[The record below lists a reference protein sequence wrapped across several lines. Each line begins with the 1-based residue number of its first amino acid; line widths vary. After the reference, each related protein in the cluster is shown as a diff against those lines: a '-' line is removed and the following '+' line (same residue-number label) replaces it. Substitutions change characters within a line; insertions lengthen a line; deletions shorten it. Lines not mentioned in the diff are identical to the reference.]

1 MSANKTVLKTSLP
14 TAHAASS
21 SAAPQKPSN
30 TRRAPP
36 KSKALE
42 QQNGQPTNKSN
53 VDPRHLAIAMHHAH
67 QIQAQKD
74 TEALILDRILELVA
88 FPSSPSADPAA
99 PSVEDARAFKV
110 ALVPF
115 QPADYDNLILER
127 NIEGLCGY
135 GLCPREH
142 RKEDVGGK
150 YRITWGAKGSGPGGR
165 GREMNIVPKEKLEM
179 WCSDECA
186 ERAMFIRVQLA
197 EEPAW
202 ERRDGTHG
210 KELLLLEED
219 RARARKGKS
228 RMTSSATL
236 KDVTGRLEDLHMEGT
251 EGPNDLASAV
261 SGISLLDDARSREL
275 ARERGDANPALR
287 AGRVDIAI
295 RENED
300 LSHEVAPPQM
310 RPGDDTGGSIEGYMP
325 KEMDLD
331 MHKSR
336 QV

>member
-1 MSANKTVLKTSLP
+1 MSANKPILKTSLP

-21 SAAPQKPSN
+21 TAALQKPNSA
-30 TRRAPP
+30 RRAPP
-36 KSKALE
+36 KLKAPE
-42 QQNGQPTNKSN
+42 QQKGQFTNRPN

-74 TEALILDRILELVA
+74 TEALILDRILELVN
-88 FPSSPSADPAA
+88 FPPSPSADPAA
-99 PSVEDARAFKV
+99 PSAEDARAFKA

-135 GLCPREH
+135 GLCPHEH
-142 RKEDVGGK
+142 RKEDIKGK
-150 YRITWGAKGSGPGGR
+150 FRITWGAKGSGPGGR
-165 GREMNIVPKEKLEM
+165 GREMNIIPKEKLEM

-186 ERAMFIRVQLA
+186 ERAMYIRVQLA

-202 ERRDGTHG
+202 ERRDGSHA
-210 KELLLLEED
+210 KELVLLEED

-228 RMTSSATL
+228 KMSSSATL
-236 KDVTGRLEDLHMEGT
+236 KEVTGQLEDLHMEGT
-251 EGPNDLASAV
+251 EGPNDLASAI
-261 SGISLLDDARSREL
+261 SGITLDAARSREL
-275 ARERGDANPALR
+275 AMERGDANPALQ

-300 LSHEVAPPQM
+300 LSHEVTPPQM
-310 RPGDDTGGSIEGYMP
+310 RPGDDKGGSIEGYVP
-325 KEMDLD
+325 KEM
-331 MHKSR
+331 
-336 QV
+336 

>member
-1 MSANKTVLKTSLP
+1 
-14 TAHAASS
+14 
-21 SAAPQKPSN
+21 
-30 TRRAPP
+30 
-36 KSKALE
+36 
-42 QQNGQPTNKSN
+42 
-53 VDPRHLAIAMHHAH
+53 MHHAH

-74 TEALILDRILELVA
+74 TEALILDRILELVT

-99 PSVEDARAFKV
+99 PSAEDARAFKA

-202 ERRDGTHG
+202 ERRNGAHG
-210 KELLLLEED
+210 KQLLLLEED

-228 RMTSSATL
+228 RMASSATL
-236 KDVTGRLEDLHMEGT
+236 KDVTGRLEDLHMEGPQ
-251 EGPNDLASAV
+251 GPNDLASAV
-261 SGISLLDDARSREL
+261 SGLSLLDDARSREL

-300 LSHEVAPPQM
+300 VSHEVAPPQM
-310 RPGDDTGGSIEGYMP
+310 RPGDDKGGSIEGYVP
-325 KEMDLD
+325 NEMDLD
-331 MHKSR
+331 MHQSR
-336 QV
+336 QF

>member
-1 MSANKTVLKTSLP
+1 MSAKKPILKTSLP

-21 SAAPQKPSN
+21 PAGLQKPSN
-30 TRRAPP
+30 ARRAPP
-36 KSKALE
+36 KSKAPE
-42 QQNGQPTNKSN
+42 QQKGQPMNRPN

-74 TEALILDRILELVA
+74 TEALILDRILELVN

-99 PSVEDARAFKV
+99 PSAEDARAFKA

-135 GLCPREH
+135 GLCPNEH
-142 RKEDVGGK
+142 RKEDVRGK

-186 ERAMFIRVQLA
+186 ERAMYIRVQLA

-202 ERRDGTHG
+202 ERRDGNHG
-210 KELLLLEED
+210 KELVLLEED

-228 RMTSSATL
+228 KMSSSATL
-236 KDVTGRLEDLHMEGT
+236 KEVTGQLEDLHMGGT
-251 EGPNDLASAV
+251 EGPNDLASAI
-261 SGISLLDDARSREL
+261 SGISLLDAARSREL
-275 ARERGDANPALR
+275 AMERGDANPALR

-300 LSHEVAPPQM
+300 VSHEVTPPQM
-310 RPGDDTGGSIEGYMP
+310 RPGDDKGGSIEGYVP
-325 KEMDLD
+325 KEM
-331 MHKSR
+331 
-336 QV
+336 

>member
-1 MSANKTVLKTSLP
+1 MSANKPILKTSLP

-21 SAAPQKPSN
+21 PAAPQKPSN
-30 TRRAPP
+30 ARRAPP
-36 KSKALE
+36 KSKAPQPQE
-42 QQNGQPTNKSN
+42 GQPTNKSN

-74 TEALILDRILELVA
+74 TEALILDRILELVT
-88 FPSSPSADPAA
+88 FPSSPSADPSA
-99 PSVEDARAFKV
+99 PSAEDARAFKA

-135 GLCPREH
+135 GLCPHEH

-165 GREMNIVPKEKLEM
+165 GREMNIIPKEKLEM

-186 ERAMFIRVQLA
+186 ERAMYIRVQLA

-202 ERRDGTHG
+202 ERRDGARG
-210 KELLLLEED
+210 KELLLLEEG
-219 RARARKGKS
+219 RARARKQKGK
-228 RMTSSATL
+228 MSSPATL
-236 KDVTGRLEDLHMEGT
+236 KEVTGQMEDLHMEET

-275 ARERGDANPALR
+275 AMERGDANPALR
-287 AGRVDIAI
+287 AGRVDIAV

-300 LSHEVAPPQM
+300 LSHEVTPPQM
-310 RPGDDTGGSIEGYMP
+310 RPGDDKGGSIEGYVP
-325 KEMDLD
+325 KEM
-331 MHKSR
+331 
-336 QV
+336 

>member
-1 MSANKTVLKTSLP
+1 MSANKPILKTSLP

-21 SAAPQKPSN
+21 TAALQKPSN
-30 TRRAPP
+30 ARRAPS
-36 KSKALE
+36 KSKAPE
-42 QQNGQPTNKSN
+42 QQKGQPTNRSN

-74 TEALILDRILELVA
+74 TEALILDRILELVN
-88 FPSSPSADPAA
+88 FPSSPSADPAT
-99 PSVEDARAFKV
+99 PSAEDARAFKA

-135 GLCPREH
+135 GLCPNEH
-142 RKEDVGGK
+142 RKEDVKGK
-150 YRITWGAKGSGPGGR
+150 FRITWGAKGS
-165 GREMNIVPKEKLEM
+165 EKLEM

-186 ERAMFIRVQLA
+186 ERAMYIRVQLA

-202 ERRDGTHG
+202 ERRDGSHA
-210 KELLLLEED
+210 KELVLLEED

-228 RMTSSATL
+228 KMSSSATL
-236 KDVTGRLEDLHMEGT
+236 KEVTGQLEDLHMEGT
-251 EGPNDLASAV
+251 EGPNDLASGI
-261 SGISLLDDARSREL
+261 SGISFLDAARSREL
-275 ARERGDANPALR
+275 AMERGDANPALR

-300 LSHEVAPPQM
+300 VSHEVTPPQM
-310 RPGDDTGGSIEGYMP
+310 RPGDDKGGSIEGYVP
-325 KEMDLD
+325 KEM
-331 MHKSR
+331 
-336 QV
+336 